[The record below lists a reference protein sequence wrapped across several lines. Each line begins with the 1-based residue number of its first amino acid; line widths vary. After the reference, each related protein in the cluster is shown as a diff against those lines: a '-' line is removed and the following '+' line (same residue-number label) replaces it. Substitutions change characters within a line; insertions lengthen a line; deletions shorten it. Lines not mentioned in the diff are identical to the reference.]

1 MRVILT
7 DSSFIASLALGLVVL
22 VVSPFV
28 AFRFRRSEIIA
39 VVGVAAG
46 YWVARPDLGPYLDPT
61 ERIDSWMRVLAA
73 LAVVAVAATAAWSSR
88 RTGSGSSLTIAITL
102 ATVGVFLC
110 VPETG
115 VLRFVVPPAI
125 LVGPAVW
132 LGLIRPLAP
141 WAVVLIGGGVAWLSV
156 VDGHTRGS
164 AVVGAAACLA
174 TVALV
179 PLIERTAAS
188 EEESAASGKGGPA
201 RHDQVGIAVAEHPV
215 LVGQAV
221 LGLAV
226 IGCARWAGLQQST
239 TVAVVQAGL
248 VLAGAA
254 ALLLWLQRVT
264 SRTPR
269 ATRV

>member
-46 YWVARPDLGPYLDPT
+46 YRVARPDLGRYLDPT
-61 ERIDSWMRVLAA
+61 ERIDSWMPVLAL

-88 RTGSGSSLTIAITL
+88 RPESGSTLTIAIAL

-115 VLRFVVPPAI
+115 VLRFVVPPAV

-132 LGLIRPLAP
+132 LGVIRPLAP
-141 WAVVLIGGGVAWLSV
+141 WAVVLIGGGLAWLSV

-174 TVALV
+174 TVVLV
-179 PLIERTAAS
+179 PLIGRGAAS
-188 EEESAASGKGGPA
+188 RERGPA
-201 RHDQVGIAVAEHPV
+201 GDHQVGIALAEHPV

-221 LGLAV
+221 LAVAV
-226 IGCARWAGLQQST
+226 IGCARWAGLQEST
-239 TVAVVQAGL
+239 TVAVAQAGV
-248 VLAGAA
+248 VLAAAA
-254 ALLLWLQRVT
+254 ALLLWLQRAT
-264 SRTPR
+264 SRMPR
-269 ATRV
+269 PTGI